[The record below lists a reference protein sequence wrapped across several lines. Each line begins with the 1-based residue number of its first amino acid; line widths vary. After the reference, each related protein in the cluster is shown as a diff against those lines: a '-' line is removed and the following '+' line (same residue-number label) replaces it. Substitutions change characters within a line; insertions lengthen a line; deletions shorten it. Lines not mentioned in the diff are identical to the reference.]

1 MKKNL
6 QIPFLQAE
14 NSWRGGEGGWTR
26 GDWRNPGGVLLLKTR
41 KKIDFVLKDRT
52 AHLSSMV
59 QVSGDGVMLGYLNN
73 TEANAKTFTEDGRWT
88 DDHHDRNHLDL
99 SSSLS

>member
-1 MKKNL
+1 MVGPEETGEIQVVSFSLKLEKKN
-6 QIPFLQAE
+6 
-14 NSWRGGEGGWTR
+14 
-26 GDWRNPGGVLLLKTR
+26 
-41 KKIDFVLKDRT
+41 DFILKDRT

-88 DDHHDRNHLDL
+88 EDHHHDRNHLDL

>member
-1 MKKNL
+1 MVSF
-6 QIPFLQAE
+6 I
-14 NSWRGGEGGWTR
+14 S
-26 GDWRNPGGVLLLKTR
+26 LKLEKRLTLSL
-41 KKIDFVLKDRT
+41 KIEL

-88 DDHHDRNHLDL
+88 EDHHDRNHLDL